1 MVESIVTVVL
11 EFLKWLAPPTER
23 RFGYLRNYKA
33 NVEDLKAEID
43 KLEDER
49 RSIQHRVSEAERKG
63 EKIEEKVE
71 KWLVRA
77 NNTIEQSAK
86 FIDDE
91 ETTNKRCLM
100 GLCPNLK
107 TRYQLSKE
115 GETKV
120 KAIVELKE
128 EAGKFDDRISYRTIL
143 EDIWLKSH
151 KGYEA
156 FESRLSTLKAIQNAL
171 IDVDVSI
178 IGVYGMGGI
187 GKTTLVKEFARRA
200 IEDKLYDMVA
210 FSEVTQSP
218 DIKKIQEE
226 IAETLGLQLSEEAES
241 RRAGRLYERLKNE
254 KKILVILDNIWMSL
268 DLGTIGIPFGV
279 EHRGC
284 KLLFTTRDLDVLL
297 RMESE
302 KNFSI
307 GILNEQEAW
316 RLFKIMAGD
325 YVENRE
331 LKSTAT
337 SVAKACGGLPIALTT
352 VAKALRKKELPVWKN
367 ALQELRTP
375 SEASF
380 DEGVPAEA
388 YSTIELSY
396 KYLRGEQLK
405 KTFLLCSLIT
415 PAPIMN
421 LFKYSM
427 GWGVFKSVHK
437 LEDAHNK
444 LHAWVH
450 QLRDSCLLL
459 EDGGSKYFSMHD
471 VVRDVAISIACRD
484 KIGFVVRNE
493 DDWKWPNADEL
504 KKYFA
509 ISFKDSIINDIPEG
523 SESLQL
529 ELLLMSPKNSFAVP
543 NIPENF
549 FKRTKKLRVLDLTRM
564 RLLSLPSSIGLLVN
578 LQTLCLNQ
586 SILGGIDIAIIG
598 KLENLEILSFLE
610 SDIVELPKALGQL
623 TKLRLLDLT
632 DCFRLKVIAPNVISS
647 LIRLEELY
655 MGNCS
660 IEWEVERANS
670 KRSNASL
677 DELMH
682 LPRLTTLEID
692 VKNDSILP
700 EDFLARKLE
709 RFKISIGNESF
720 THPMIA
726 GQNWFESRLHFLID
740 SDRKS
745 LRELKL
751 KLAFTDICS
760 MKLQAI
766 NNVEYLLLDKLQG
779 IENILFNLD
788 TEGFSQLKVLWVQN
802 NPDFFRI
809 VDSREIVACDAFPLL
824 ESLILHNLI
833 NMERICIDLLK
844 VESFNELK
852 TVEAYNCDKLSN
864 IFWLSTSKCL
874 PRLERIAVINC
885 SKMKEIFAI
894 WEEVDNAI
902 EKIEFAQLR
911 SLSLGNLPEGTSFC
925 REVKT
930 PSASPNR
937 PVSQEESTTMYGS
950 SEITLDTSTLLF
962 NEKVALP
969 NLEALEISAINVDK
983 IWHYNQIPAAV
994 FPRFQNLTRLIA
1006 WRCYKL
1012 KYIFSASMIGSLK
1025 QLEHLEVCLCEN
1037 LQEIISENRADQVI
1051 PYFVFPQLTTLRL
1064 EDLPKLR
1071 CLYPGMH
1078 TSEWPALEIL
1088 VVYRCDKLKIFA
1100 ADLSQNNENDQLGI
1114 PAQQPLLPLEKIVP
1128 NLKELSLSG
1137 KDVKMILQA
1146 DFRQHLFGNLRQLD
1160 ITADDSA
1167 CFPIWNVLERFH
1179 NLEILVLSFLAFNE
1193 EVFSEEGSLE
1203 KHVGKLAM
1211 IKTLELHRHY
1221 HLKQLCK
1228 QDSKLGPIFQYLEI
1242 LRVYHCQSLLIL
1254 LPSSSVSFRNLTEL
1268 VAFGCKKLLHMVTF
1282 STEKTLVRLVTV
1294 SIHGCRA
1301 MTEVVIND
1309 KEGVEKEEIV
1319 FSKLKALILCDLESL
1334 TSFCSANYTFRFPSL
1349 EYLEVIGCPK
1359 MKIFTTGES
1368 ITPPRV
1374 NVQYGETADQR
1385 RWANNDLNTTI
1396 QQLHAE
1402 KLLTVPSSLSITT
1415 NFIGFL

>member
-1 MVESIVTVVL
+1 MAAFDWSS
-11 EFLKWLAPPTER
+11 F
-23 RFGYLRNYKA
+23 
-33 NVEDLKAEID
+33 
-43 KLEDER
+43 
-49 RSIQHRVSEAERKG
+49 RVSEAERKG

-100 GLCPNLK
+100 GLCPNWK

-115 GETKV
+115 RETKV

-200 IEDKLYDMVA
+200 IEDKLYDKVA

-396 KYLRGEQLK
+396 KYIRGEQLK

-415 PAPIMN
+415 PAPIMD

-427 GWGVFKSVHK
+427 GLGVFKSVHK

-444 LHAWVH
+444 LDAWVH
-450 QLRDSCLLL
+450 QLRDSGLLL
-459 EDGGSKYFSMHD
+459 EDGGSIYISMHD
-471 VVRDVAISIACRD
+471 VVRDVAISIACRE

-529 ELLLMSPKNSFAVP
+529 ELLVMSPKNSFAVP

-700 EDFLARKLE
+700 EGFLARKLE

-760 MKLQAI
+760 MKLQGI
-766 NNVEYLLLDKLQG
+766 NNVEYLWLDKLQG
-779 IENILFNLD
+779 IEDVLFNLD
-788 TEGFSQLKVLWVQN
+788 TKGFSQLKLLWVQN
-802 NPDFFRI
+802 NPDFFCI
-809 VDSREIVACDAFPLL
+809 VDSRAMVACDAFPLL

-833 NMERICIDLLK
+833 NMERICIDRLK
-844 VESFNELK
+844 VESFNKLK

-864 IFWLSTSKCL
+864 IFWLSTTKCL

-885 SKMKEIFAI
+885 SKMKEIFSI
-894 WEEVDNAI
+894 GEEVDNAI

-911 SLSLGNLPEGTSFC
+911 SLSLGNLPEVTSFC
-925 REVKT
+925 RREVET

-937 PVSQEESTTMYGS
+937 QVSQEESTTVYGS
-950 SEITLDTSTLLF
+950 SEIT
-962 NEKVALP
+962 
-969 NLEALEISAINVDK
+969 
-983 IWHYNQIPAAV
+983 
-994 FPRFQNLTRLIA
+994 
-1006 WRCYKL
+1006 CY
-1012 KYIFSASMIGSLK
+1012 F
-1025 QLEHLEVCLCEN
+1025 
-1037 LQEIISENRADQVI
+1037 R
-1051 PYFVFPQLTTLRL
+1051 
-1064 EDLPKLR
+1064 
-1071 CLYPGMH
+1071 
-1078 TSEWPALEIL
+1078 W
-1088 VVYRCDKLKIFA
+1088 
-1100 ADLSQNNENDQLGI
+1100 
-1114 PAQQPLLPLEKIVP
+1114 
-1128 NLKELSLSG
+1128 
-1137 KDVKMILQA
+1137 KDA
-1146 DFRQHLFGNLRQLD
+1146 
-1160 ITADDSA
+1160 
-1167 CFPIWNVLERFH
+1167 
-1179 NLEILVLSFLAFNE
+1179 
-1193 EVFSEEGSLE
+1193 
-1203 KHVGKLAM
+1203 
-1211 IKTLELHRHY
+1211 
-1221 HLKQLCK
+1221 
-1228 QDSKLGPIFQYLEI
+1228 
-1242 LRVYHCQSLLIL
+1242 
-1254 LPSSSVSFRNLTEL
+1254 
-1268 VAFGCKKLLHMVTF
+1268 
-1282 STEKTLVRLVTV
+1282 
-1294 SIHGCRA
+1294 
-1301 MTEVVIND
+1301 
-1309 KEGVEKEEIV
+1309 
-1319 FSKLKALILCDLESL
+1319 
-1334 TSFCSANYTFRFPSL
+1334 
-1349 EYLEVIGCPK
+1349 
-1359 MKIFTTGES
+1359 
-1368 ITPPRV
+1368 
-1374 NVQYGETADQR
+1374 
-1385 RWANNDLNTTI
+1385 
-1396 QQLHAE
+1396 
-1402 KLLTVPSSLSITT
+1402 
-1415 NFIGFL
+1415 

>member
-11 EFLKWLAPPTER
+11 QFLKCLAPPIER

-33 NVEDLKAEID
+33 NVENLKAEID
-43 KLEDER
+43 KLKDER

-107 TRYQLSKE
+107 SGYQLSKE
-115 GETKV
+115 AETKV

-128 EAGKFDDRISYRTIL
+128 EAGKFDDRISYRTIP

-151 KGYEA
+151 KGCEA

-200 IEDKLYDMVA
+200 IEDKLYDKVA

-254 KKILVILDNIWMSL
+254 KKILVILDNIWKPL

-331 LKSTAT
+331 LESTAT

-367 ALQELRTP
+367 ALQELQTP

-396 KYLRGEQLK
+396 QYLRGEQLK

-415 PAPIMN
+415 PAPIMD

-493 DDWKWPNADEL
+493 DDWMVVSL
-504 KKYFA
+504 
-509 ISFKDSIINDIPEG
+509 SIINDIPEG

-586 SILGGIDIAIIG
+586 SIFGGIDIAIIG
-598 KLENLEILSFLE
+598 KLENLEILSFLR

-632 DCFRLKVIAPNVISS
+632 DCFHLKVIAPNVISS

-692 VKNDSILP
+692 VKNYSILP
-700 EDFLARKLE
+700 EGFLARKLE

-720 THPMIA
+720 IHPMIA
-726 GQNWFESRLHFLID
+726 GQNWFESQQHFLID

-751 KLAFTDICS
+751 KFDFMDICS
-760 MKLQAI
+760 MKLQGI
-766 NNVEYLLLDKLQG
+766 NNVECLWLDKLQG
-779 IENILFNLD
+779 IENVLFNLD
-788 TEGFSQLKVLWVQN
+788 TEGFSQLKLLWVQN
-802 NPDFFRI
+802 NPDFFCI
-809 VDSREIVACDAFPLL
+809 VDSRAMVACDAFPLL

-833 NMERICIDLLK
+833 NMERIWIDQLK

-852 TVEAYNCDKLSN
+852 IIQAYNCDKLSN
-864 IFWLSTSKCL
+864 IFWLSTVVNHSST
-874 PRLERIAVINC
+874 VVNC

-894 WEEVDNAI
+894 GEEVDNSI
-902 EKIEFAQLR
+902 EKIELAQLR
-911 SLSLGNLPEGTSFC
+911 YLSLGNLPEVTSFC

-937 PVSQEESTTMYGS
+937 PASQEESTTTYSS

-994 FPRFQNLTRLIA
+994 FPRFQNLTRLIV
-1006 WRCYKL
+1006 WHCNKL

-1025 QLEHLEVCLCEN
+1025 HLQHLEVRFCED
-1037 LQEIISENRADQVI
+1037 LQEIISENRADEVI
-1051 PYFVFPQLTTLRL
+1051 PYFVFPQLTTLIL
-1064 EDLPKLR
+1064 QYLPKLR

-1078 TSEWPALEIL
+1078 TSEWPALEIFS
-1088 VVYRCDKLKIFA
+1088 VFRCDKLKIFA

-1114 PAQQPLLPLEKIVP
+1114 PAQQPP
-1128 NLKELSLSG
+1128 
-1137 KDVKMILQA
+1137 
-1146 DFRQHLFGNLRQLD
+1146 
-1160 ITADDSA
+1160 
-1167 CFPIWNVLERFH
+1167 
-1179 NLEILVLSFLAFNE
+1179 
-1193 EVFSEEGSLE
+1193 
-1203 KHVGKLAM
+1203 
-1211 IKTLELHRHY
+1211 
-1221 HLKQLCK
+1221 
-1228 QDSKLGPIFQYLEI
+1228 
-1242 LRVYHCQSLLIL
+1242 
-1254 LPSSSVSFRNLTEL
+1254 
-1268 VAFGCKKLLHMVTF
+1268 
-1282 STEKTLVRLVTV
+1282 
-1294 SIHGCRA
+1294 CRWKRSYP
-1301 MTEVVIND
+1301 T
-1309 KEGVEKEEIV
+1309 
-1319 FSKLKALILCDLESL
+1319 
-1334 TSFCSANYTFRFPSL
+1334 
-1349 EYLEVIGCPK
+1349 
-1359 MKIFTTGES
+1359 
-1368 ITPPRV
+1368 
-1374 NVQYGETADQR
+1374 
-1385 RWANNDLNTTI
+1385 
-1396 QQLHAE
+1396 
-1402 KLLTVPSSLSITT
+1402 
-1415 NFIGFL
+1415 

>member
-1 MVESIVTVVL
+1 
-11 EFLKWLAPPTER
+11 
-23 RFGYLRNYKA
+23 
-33 NVEDLKAEID
+33 
-43 KLEDER
+43 
-49 RSIQHRVSEAERKG
+49 
-63 EKIEEKVE
+63 
-71 KWLVRA
+71 
-77 NNTIEQSAK
+77 
-86 FIDDE
+86 
-91 ETTNKRCLM
+91 M
-100 GLCPNLK
+100 GLFPNWI
-107 TRYQLSKE
+107 TRYQHGKKAETEKE
-115 GETKV
+115 ALFK
-120 KAIVELKE
+120 LRE
-128 EAGKFDDRISYRTIL
+128 EAGRFDDRISYRTVP

-156 FESRLSTLKAIQNAL
+156 FESRLSALKAIQNAL

-178 IGVYGMGGI
+178 IWVYGMAGI

-226 IAETLGLQLSEEAES
+226 IAETLGLQLSEEPES
-241 RRAGRLYERLKNE
+241 RRASRLYERVKNE
-254 KKILVILDNIWMSL
+254 KKILVILDNIWKPL

-297 RMESE
+297 
-302 KNFSI
+302 
-307 GILNEQEAW
+307 
-316 RLFKIMAGD
+316 FKIMAGD

-331 LKSTAT
+331 LESTAT

-415 PAPIMN
+415 PTYIMD

-427 GWGVFKSVHK
+427 GLGAFKSVHK

-504 KKYFA
+504 KKYLA
-509 ISFKDSIINDIPEG
+509 ISLKDSTINDIPEG

-529 ELLLMSPKNSFAVP
+529 ELLVMSPKNSFAVP

-598 KLENLEILSFLE
+598 KLENLEILSFLQ
-610 SDIVELPKALGQL
+610 SDMPKALGQL

-632 DCFRLKVIAPNVISS
+632 DCFHLKVIAPNVISS

-655 MGNCS
+655 MYNCS
-660 IEWEVERANS
+660 IEWEVEIANS

-682 LPRLTTLEID
+682 LRRLTTLEID
-692 VKNDSILP
+692 VKNESMLP
-700 EDFLARKLE
+700 KSFLARELE
-709 RFKISIGNESF
+709 RFKISIGNGSF
-720 THPMIA
+720 MHPMIA
-726 GQNWFESRLHFLID
+726 GQNWFKSRQHFLID
-740 SDRKS
+740 RDRKIS
-745 LRELKL
+745 RALKL
-751 KLAFTDICS
+751 KLDFMDICS
-760 MKLQAI
+760 LKLQGI
-766 NNVEYLLLDKLQG
+766 NNVECLWLDKLQG
-779 IENILFNLD
+779 IENVLFNLD
-788 TEGFSQLKVLWVQN
+788 TEGFSQLKVLCVQN
-802 NPDFFRI
+802 NPDFFCI
-809 VDSREIVACDAFPLL
+809 VDSRAMVACGAFPLL

-833 NMERICIDLLK
+833 NMERICIDRLK
-844 VESFNELK
+844 VESFNKLK

-864 IFWLSTSKCL
+864 IFWLSTTKCL

-885 SKMKEIFAI
+885 SKMKEIFSI
-894 WEEVDNAI
+894 GDEVDNAI

-911 SLSLGNLPEGTSFC
+911 SLSLGNLPEVTNFC

-937 PVSQEESTTMYGS
+937 PASQEESTTTYCS

-969 NLEALEISAINVDK
+969 NLEALEITDINVDK
-983 IWHYNQIPAAV
+983 IWHYNHLPV
-994 FPRFQNLTRLIA
+994 MFPRFQSLTRLIV
-1006 WRCYKL
+1006 WRCHKL

-1025 QLEHLEVCLCEN
+1025 QLQHLDIRHCED
-1037 LQEIISENRADQVI
+1037 LREIISENRADQVI

-1064 EDLPKLR
+1064 QRLPKLR

-1088 VVYRCDKLKIFA
+1088 LVYRCDKLKIFA
-1100 ADLSQNNENDQLGI
+1100 ADLSPNNENDQLGI
-1114 PAQQPLLPLEKIVP
+1114 PAQQPLLPLEKILP
-1128 NLKELSLSG
+1128 NLTELSLSG
-1137 KDVKMILQA
+1137 KDMKIILQA
-1146 DFRQHLFGNLRQLD
+1146 DFPQHLFGSLRKLD
-1160 ITADDSA
+1160 IAADDSA

-1179 NLEILVLSFLAFNE
+1179 NLEILTLSFFSFDE
-1193 EVFSEEGSLE
+1193 DVFSMEGCLE

-1211 IKTLELHRHY
+1211 IKELKLYRPY

-1228 QDSKLGPIFQYLEI
+1228 QDSKHGPIFQYLEI
-1242 LRVYHCQSLLIL
+1242 LRVYNCQSLLIL
-1254 LPSSSVSFRNLTEL
+1254 LPSSSVSFRNLTKL
-1268 VAFGCKKLLHMVTF
+1268 LAFGCKGLMHLVTS
-1282 STEKTLVRLVTV
+1282 STAKTLVQLVA
-1294 SIHGCRA
+1294 IEICRCRA

-1309 KEGVEKEEIV
+1309 KDGVEKEEIV
-1319 FSKLKALILCDLESL
+1319 FRKLKALGLRDLESL
-1334 TSFCSANYTFRFPSL
+1334 TSFCSANYTFEFPSL

-1359 MKIFTTGES
+1359 MKTFTTGDS
-1368 ITPPRV
+1368 STPPRV
-1374 NVQYGETADQR
+1374 NVWCGATSNQR
-1385 RWANNDLNTTI
+1385 RWANNDLNRTI

-1402 KLLTVPSSLSITT
+1402 KLLAVPSIYSMQYD
-1415 NFIGFL
+1415 

>member
-11 EFLKWLAPPTER
+11 EFLKCLAPPTER

-33 NVEDLKAEID
+33 NVENLKAEID
-43 KLEDER
+43 KLKDER

-107 TRYQLSKE
+107 SGYQLSKE
-115 GETKV
+115 AETKV

-128 EAGKFDDRISYRTIL
+128 EARKFDDRISYRTIP

-151 KGYEA
+151 KGCEA

-171 IDVDVSI
+171 IDVDVGI

-218 DIKKIQEE
+218 DIKKVQED

-241 RRAGRLYERLKNE
+241 RRASRLYERLKNE
-254 KKILVILDNIWMSL
+254 KKILVILDNIWKPL
-268 DLGTIGIPFGV
+268 DLGTIGIPFG
-279 EHRGC
+279 
-284 KLLFTTRDLDVLL
+284 
-297 RMESE
+297 
-302 KNFSI
+302 
-307 GILNEQEAW
+307 
-316 RLFKIMAGD
+316 IMAGD

-331 LKSTAT
+331 LESTAT

-367 ALQELRTP
+367 ALQELQTP

-396 KYLRGEQLK
+396 
-405 KTFLLCSLIT
+405 
-415 PAPIMN
+415 N
-421 LFKYSM
+421 M
-427 GWGVFKSVHK
+427 GLGVFKSVHK

-444 LHAWVH
+444 LDAWVH

-504 KKYFA
+504 KKYLA
-509 ISFKDSIINDIPEG
+509 ISLKDSIINDIPEG

-529 ELLLMSPKNSFAVP
+529 ELLVMSPKNSFAVP
-543 NIPENF
+543 NIPEKF
-549 FKRTKKLRVLDLTRM
+549 FKSTKKLRVLDFTGM
-564 RLLSLPSSIGLLVN
+564 RLLSLPSSIGLIVN
-578 LQTLCLNQ
+578 LQALCLNQ

-692 VKNDSILP
+692 VKNESMLP
-700 EDFLARKLE
+700 EGFLARKLE
-709 RFKISIGNESF
+709 RFKIHIGN
-720 THPMIA
+720 
-726 GQNWFESRLHFLID
+726 G
-740 SDRKS
+740 DRKIS
-745 LRELKL
+745 RALKL
-751 KLAFTDICS
+751 KLDFMDICS
-760 MKLQAI
+760 MKLQGI
-766 NNVEYLLLDKLQG
+766 NNVECLWLDKLQG
-779 IENILFNLD
+779 IENVLFNLD
-788 TEGFSQLKVLWVQN
+788 TEGFSQLKILWVQN
-802 NPDFFRI
+802 NPDFFCI
-809 VDSREIVACDAFPLL
+809 VDSREMVACDAFPLL

-833 NMERICIDLLK
+833 NMERICVDRLK

-852 TVEAYNCDKLSN
+852 TVEAYNCDKL
-864 IFWLSTSKCL
+864 IVWWC
-874 PRLERIAVINC
+874 
-885 SKMKEIFAI
+885 
-894 WEEVDNAI
+894 
-902 EKIEFAQLR
+902 
-911 SLSLGNLPEGTSFC
+911 
-925 REVKT
+925 
-930 PSASPNR
+930 
-937 PVSQEESTTMYGS
+937 
-950 SEITLDTSTLLF
+950 
-962 NEKVALP
+962 
-969 NLEALEISAINVDK
+969 
-983 IWHYNQIPAAV
+983 H
-994 FPRFQNLTRLIA
+994 
-1006 WRCYKL
+1006 KL

-1025 QLEHLEVCLCEN
+1025 QLQRLEIRSCED

-1051 PYFVFPQLTTLRL
+1051 PHFVFPQLTTLML
-1064 EDLPKLR
+1064 HDLPKLR
-1071 CLYPGMH
+1071 FLYPGMH
-1078 TSEWPALEIL
+1078 TWEWPALETL
-1088 VVYRCDKLKIFA
+1088 VVYGCDKLKIFA
-1100 ADLSQNNENDQLGI
+1100 ADLSQNNGNDQLGI
-1114 PAQQPLLPLEKIVP
+1114 PAQQPLLPLEKV
-1128 NLKELSLSG
+1128 
-1137 KDVKMILQA
+1137 
-1146 DFRQHLFGNLRQLD
+1146 
-1160 ITADDSA
+1160 
-1167 CFPIWNVLERFH
+1167 
-1179 NLEILVLSFLAFNE
+1179 
-1193 EVFSEEGSLE
+1193 
-1203 KHVGKLAM
+1203 
-1211 IKTLELHRHY
+1211 
-1221 HLKQLCK
+1221 
-1228 QDSKLGPIFQYLEI
+1228 
-1242 LRVYHCQSLLIL
+1242 
-1254 LPSSSVSFRNLTEL
+1254 
-1268 VAFGCKKLLHMVTF
+1268 
-1282 STEKTLVRLVTV
+1282 
-1294 SIHGCRA
+1294 
-1301 MTEVVIND
+1301 
-1309 KEGVEKEEIV
+1309 
-1319 FSKLKALILCDLESL
+1319 
-1334 TSFCSANYTFRFPSL
+1334 
-1349 EYLEVIGCPK
+1349 
-1359 MKIFTTGES
+1359 
-1368 ITPPRV
+1368 
-1374 NVQYGETADQR
+1374 
-1385 RWANNDLNTTI
+1385 
-1396 QQLHAE
+1396 
-1402 KLLTVPSSLSITT
+1402 
-1415 NFIGFL
+1415 

>member
-1 MVESIVTVVL
+1 MVESIVTIVL
-11 EFLKWLAPPTER
+11 EFVKCLAPPTER
-23 RFGYLRNYKA
+23 RLGYLRNYKA
-33 NVEDLKAEID
+33 NVEKLKAEID
-43 KLEDER
+43 KLKDER

-63 EKIEEKVE
+63 ENIEEKVE
-71 KWLVRA
+71 KWLVSA
-77 NNTIEQSAK
+77 NIIIEQAAK

-91 ETTNKRCLM
+91 KTTNKRCLM

-107 TRYQLSKE
+107 TRYQLSKKA
-115 GETKV
+115 ETKV
-120 KAIVELKE
+120 KAIVKLRE
-128 EAGKFDDRISYRTIL
+128 EAGRFVDGISYRTIP

-200 IEDKLYDMVA
+200 IEDKLYDMVV
-210 FSEVTQSP
+210 FSEVTQCP
-218 DIKKIQEE
+218 DIRKIQEE
-226 IAETLGLQLSEEAES
+226 IAETLGLELSEEAES
-241 RRAGRLYERLKNE
+241 RRASRLYERLKNE
-254 KKILVILDNIWMSL
+254 KKILVILDNIWNPL

-297 RMESE
+297 RMGSE

-367 ALQELRTP
+367 ALQELQTP

-396 KYLRGEQLK
+396 KYLR
-405 KTFLLCSLIT
+405 
-415 PAPIMN
+415 
-421 LFKYSM
+421 
-427 GWGVFKSVHK
+427 
-437 LEDAHNK
+437 
-444 LHAWVH
+444 
-450 QLRDSCLLL
+450 
-459 EDGGSKYFSMHD
+459 
-471 VVRDVAISIACRD
+471 
-484 KIGFVVRNE
+484 
-493 DDWKWPNADEL
+493 
-504 KKYFA
+504 
-509 ISFKDSIINDIPEG
+509 DSIVNDIPEG

-529 ELLLMSPKNSFAVP
+529 ELLFMSPKNSFAVP

-586 SILGGIDIAIIG
+586 SIFGGIDIAIIG
-598 KLENLEILSFLE
+598 KLENLEILSFLQ

-632 DCFRLKVIAPNVISS
+632 LFPSESYCPKCHIKLNP
-647 LIRLEELY
+647 IRRIVY
-655 MGNCS
+655 GN
-660 IEWEVERANS
+660 R
-670 KRSNASL
+670 
-677 DELMH
+677 
-682 LPRLTTLEID
+682 
-692 VKNDSILP
+692 
-700 EDFLARKLE
+700 
-709 RFKISIGNESF
+709 KISR
-720 THPMIA
+720 A
-726 GQNWFESRLHFLID
+726 
-740 SDRKS
+740 
-745 LRELKL
+745 LKL
-751 KLAFTDICS
+751 KLDFMDICS
-760 MKLQAI
+760 MKLQGI
-766 NNVEYLLLDKLQG
+766 NNVQYLRLDKLQG
-779 IENILFNLD
+779 IENVLFNLD

-802 NPDFFRI
+802 NPDFFCI
-809 VDSREIVACDAFPLL
+809 VDSREMVACDAFPLL
-824 ESLILHNLI
+824 ESLALHNLI
-833 NMERICIDLLK
+833 NMERICIDRLK

-852 TVEAYNCDKLSN
+852 NIEVYNCDKLSN
-864 IFWLSTSKCL
+864 IFWLSTTKCL

-894 WEEVDNAI
+894 GKEVDNAI

-911 SLSLGNLPEGTSFC
+911 SLSLGNLPEVTSFC
-925 REVKT
+925 REVET

-937 PVSQEESTTMYGS
+937 QVSQEESTTMYCS
-950 SEITLDTSTLLF
+950 SEITLDISTLLF
-962 NEKVALP
+962 NEK
-969 NLEALEISAINVDK
+969 
-983 IWHYNQIPAAV
+983 
-994 FPRFQNLTRLIA
+994 
-1006 WRCYKL
+1006 
-1012 KYIFSASMIGSLK
+1012 
-1025 QLEHLEVCLCEN
+1025 
-1037 LQEIISENRADQVI
+1037 
-1051 PYFVFPQLTTLRL
+1051 LTTLIL
-1064 EDLPKLR
+1064 HDLPKLR

-1088 VVYRCDKLKIFA
+1088 LVYRCDRLKIFA
-1100 ADLSQNNENDQLGI
+1100 ADLSQNNGNDQLGI
-1114 PAQQPLLPLEKIVP
+1114 PAQQPLLPLEKILP
-1128 NLKELSLSG
+1128 NLTELSLCG

-1146 DFRQHLFGNLRQLD
+1146 DFPQHLFGSLRDLG
-1160 ITADDSA
+1160 IAADDSA

-1179 NLEILVLSFLAFNE
+1179 NLEMLVLCYFSFHE
-1193 EVFSEEGSLE
+1193 EVFSMEGCLE

-1211 IKTLELHRHY
+1211 IKELELYRHY

-1228 QDSKLGPIFQYLEI
+1228 QDSKFGPIFQYLEI

-1254 LPSSSVSFRNLTEL
+1254 LPTSSVSFGNLTKL
-1268 VAFGCKKLLHMVTF
+1268 VAFDCKKLMHLVTS
-1282 STEKTLVRLVTV
+1282 STAKTLVRLVSLCV
-1294 SIHGCRA
+1294 YGCRA

-1309 KEGVEKEEIV
+1309 KDGVEKEEIV
-1319 FSKLKALILCDLESL
+1319 FRKLKRLELRDLDSL
-1334 TSFCSANYTFRFPSL
+1334 TSFCSANYTFKFPSL
-1349 EYLEVIGCPK
+1349 QDLSVIGCPK
-1359 MKIFTTGES
+1359 LKIFTRGES
-1368 ITPPRV
+1368 STPPRV
-1374 NVQYGETADQR
+1374 NVWYGETSNQR
-1385 RWANNDLNTTI
+1385 RWASNDLNTTI

-1402 KLLTVPSSLSITT
+1402 KLKDRLASKFTVHTHGRQTGERDALHSCHRFLEQLTSNGLKLLKYS
-1415 NFIGFL
+1415 G

>member
-11 EFLKWLAPPTER
+11 EFLKCLAPPTER

-33 NVEDLKAEID
+33 NVENLKAEID
-43 KLEDER
+43 KLKDER

-107 TRYQLSKE
+107 SGYQLSKE
-115 GETKV
+115 AETKV

-128 EAGKFDDRISYRTIL
+128 EARKFDDRISYRTIP

-151 KGYEA
+151 KGCEA

-171 IDVDVSI
+171 IDVDVGI

-241 RRAGRLYERLKNE
+241 RRASRLYERLKNE
-254 KKILVILDNIWMSL
+254 KKILVILDNIWKPL
-268 DLGTIGIPFGV
+268 DLGTIGIPFG
-279 EHRGC
+279 
-284 KLLFTTRDLDVLL
+284 
-297 RMESE
+297 
-302 KNFSI
+302 
-307 GILNEQEAW
+307 
-316 RLFKIMAGD
+316 IMAGD

-331 LKSTAT
+331 LESTAT

-367 ALQELRTP
+367 ALQELQTP

-415 PAPIMN
+415 PAPIMD

-427 GWGVFKSVHK
+427 GLGVFKSVHK

-444 LHAWVH
+444 LDAWVH

-509 ISFKDSIINDIPEG
+509 ISLKDSIINDIPEG

-529 ELLLMSPKNSFAVP
+529 ELLVMSPKNSFAVP

-549 FKRTKKLRVLDLTRM
+549 FKRTKKLRVLDFTGM

-578 LQTLCLNQ
+578 LQALCLNQ

-598 KLENLEILSFLE
+598 KLENLEILSFLQ

-692 VKNDSILP
+692 VKNESMLP
-700 EDFLARKLE
+700 EGFLARKLE
-709 RFKISIGNESF
+709 RFKIHIGNGLF

-726 GQNWFESRLHFLID
+726 GQNWFKSRQHFLID
-740 SDRKS
+740 RDRKIS
-745 LRELKL
+745 RALKL
-751 KLAFTDICS
+751 KLDFMDICS
-760 MKLQAI
+760 MKLQGI
-766 NNVEYLLLDKLQG
+766 NNVECLWLDKLQG
-779 IENILFNLD
+779 IENVLFNLD
-788 TEGFSQLKVLWVQN
+788 TEGFSQLKILWVQN
-802 NPDFFRI
+802 NPDFFCI
-809 VDSREIVACDAFPLL
+809 VDSREMVACDAFPLL

-833 NMERICIDLLK
+833 NMERICVDRLK

-864 IFWLSTSKCL
+864 IFWLSTAKCL

-894 WEEVDNAI
+894 GEEVDNAI

-911 SLSLGNLPEGTSFC
+911 SLSLGNLPEVTSFC
-925 REVKT
+925 RREVET

-937 PVSQEESTTMYGS
+937 QVSQEESTTMYYS
-950 SEITLDTSTLLF
+950 SEITLDISTLLF

-969 NLEALEISAINVDK
+969 NLEALEISDINVDK
-983 IWHYNQIPAAV
+983 IWHYNQIPAAM
-994 FPRFQNLTRLIA
+994 FPHFQSLTRLVV
-1006 WRCYKL
+1006 WWCHKL

-1025 QLEHLEVCLCEN
+1025 QLQRLEIRSCED

-1051 PYFVFPQLTTLRL
+1051 PHFVFPQLTTLML
-1064 EDLPKLR
+1064 HDLPKLR
-1071 CLYPGMH
+1071 FLYPGMH
-1078 TSEWPALEIL
+1078 TWEWPALETL
-1088 VVYRCDKLKIFA
+1088 VVYGCDKLKIFA
-1100 ADLSQNNENDQLGI
+1100 ADLSQNNGNDQLGI
-1114 PAQQPLLPLEKIVP
+1114 PPAQQPLLPLEKV
-1128 NLKELSLSG
+1128 
-1137 KDVKMILQA
+1137 
-1146 DFRQHLFGNLRQLD
+1146 
-1160 ITADDSA
+1160 
-1167 CFPIWNVLERFH
+1167 
-1179 NLEILVLSFLAFNE
+1179 
-1193 EVFSEEGSLE
+1193 
-1203 KHVGKLAM
+1203 
-1211 IKTLELHRHY
+1211 
-1221 HLKQLCK
+1221 
-1228 QDSKLGPIFQYLEI
+1228 
-1242 LRVYHCQSLLIL
+1242 
-1254 LPSSSVSFRNLTEL
+1254 
-1268 VAFGCKKLLHMVTF
+1268 
-1282 STEKTLVRLVTV
+1282 
-1294 SIHGCRA
+1294 
-1301 MTEVVIND
+1301 
-1309 KEGVEKEEIV
+1309 
-1319 FSKLKALILCDLESL
+1319 
-1334 TSFCSANYTFRFPSL
+1334 
-1349 EYLEVIGCPK
+1349 
-1359 MKIFTTGES
+1359 
-1368 ITPPRV
+1368 
-1374 NVQYGETADQR
+1374 
-1385 RWANNDLNTTI
+1385 
-1396 QQLHAE
+1396 
-1402 KLLTVPSSLSITT
+1402 
-1415 NFIGFL
+1415 

>member
-11 EFLKWLAPPTER
+11 EFVKCLAPPIER
-23 RFGYLRNYKA
+23 RLGYLRNYNA
-33 NVEDLKAEID
+33 NFRNLKAEID
-43 KLEDER
+43 KLKDES

-63 EKIEEKVE
+63 EKIEEKVK
-71 KWLVRA
+71 KWLVSA
-77 NNTIEQSAK
+77 NNTIEQAAK

-91 ETTNKRCLM
+91 VTTNKRCLM

-107 TRYQLSKE
+107 TRYRLSKKA
-115 GETKV
+115 ETEEKGL
-120 KAIVELKE
+120 VELKE
-128 EAGKFDDRISYRTIL
+128 EAGKFDDRISYRLIL
-143 EDIWLKSH
+143 EERWVKSN
-151 KGYEA
+151 KDYEA
-156 FESRLSTLKAIQNAL
+156 FESRLSTLEAMQTAL
-171 IDVDVSI
+171 IDVNVSI

-200 IEDKLYDMVA
+200 IEDKLCDMVV

-226 IAETLGLQLSEEAES
+226 IAKKLGLELSEEAES
-241 RRAGRLYERLKNE
+241 RRASTLHERLKNE
-254 KKILVILDNIWMSL
+254 NKILVILDNIWKPL

-297 RMESE
+297 RMGSE

-367 ALQELRTP
+367 ALQELQTP

-415 PAPIMN
+415 PTSIMD

-427 GWGVFKSVHK
+427 GLGAFESVHK

-459 EDGGSKYFSMHD
+459 EDGSNKFFSMHD
-471 VVRDVAISIACRD
+471 VVRDVAISIAFRD
-484 KIGFVVRNE
+484 KIAFAVRNK
-493 DDWKWPNADEL
+493 DVWKWPDADAL

-509 ISFKDSIINDIPEG
+509 IFLKDSIINDIPEVL
-523 SESLQL
+523 ESPQL
-529 ELLLMSPKNSFAVP
+529 EFLLISPKNSFVAP
-543 NIPENF
+543 NVSENF

-564 RLLSLPSSIGLLVN
+564 RLLSLPSSIDLLVN
-578 LQTLCLNQ
+578 LRTLCLDQ
-586 SILGGIDIAIIG
+586 SILGDIDIAIIG
-598 KLENLEILSFLE
+598 KLGNLEILSFWR
-610 SDIVELPKALGQL
+610 SDIVHLPKALGQL

-632 DCFRLKVIAPNVISS
+632 DCFHLKVIAPDVISS

-660 IEWEVERANS
+660 IEWEVERVNS
-670 KRSNASL
+670 ERSNASL
-677 DELMH
+677 DELML
-682 LPRLTTLEID
+682 LPWLTTIEINI
-692 VKNDSILP
+692 KNDIILP
-700 EDFLARKLE
+700 EGFFARKLE

-720 THPMIA
+720 MASLPVA
-726 GQNWFESRLHFLID
+726 KDWFRSRSHFLINNN
-740 SDRKS
+740 RES

-751 KLAFTDICS
+751 KLDFTDVRS

-766 NNVEYLLLDKLQG
+766 NKVEYLWLDKLQG
-779 IENILFNLD
+779 VKNVLFDLD
-788 TEGFSQLKVLWVQN
+788 TNGLPQLKLLWVQN
-802 NPDFFRI
+802 NPDFFCI
-809 VDSREIVACDAFPLL
+809 VDSMEMVACDAFPLL
-824 ESLILHNLI
+824 ESLTLHNLI
-833 NMERICIDLLK
+833 NMQRICIDRLK
-844 VESFNELK
+844 VESFNKLK
-852 TVEAYNCDKLSN
+852 TIKVENCDELSN
-864 IFWLSTSKCL
+864 IFWLSTAKCL
-874 PRLERIAVINC
+874 PRLERVAVINC

-894 WEEVDNAI
+894 GGEADVDNNDAT
-902 EKIEFAQLR
+902 EKIELAQLR
-911 SLSLGNLPEGTSFC
+911 SLSLGNLPEVTTFF
-925 REVKT
+925 RKLKT
-930 PSASPNR
+930 PSASPNTQGL
-937 PVSQEESTTMYGS
+937 QEELTS
-950 SEITLDTSTLLF
+950 SCSNEINLETLLF
-962 NEKVALP
+962 NDKVVLP
-969 NLEALEISAINVDK
+969 NLEALEISEINVDK
-983 IWHYNQIPAAV
+983 IWHYNHLPIMLPH
-994 FPRFQNLTRLIA
+994 FQSLTRLIV
-1006 WRCYKL
+1006 WHCHKL
-1012 KYIFSASMIGSLK
+1012 KYIFLASMIRSFE
-1025 QLEHLEVCLCEN
+1025 QLQQLDIVNCRG
-1037 LQEIISENRADQVI
+1037 LQEIISEDRVDHVT
-1051 PYFVFPQLTTLRL
+1051 PRFVFQRVTTLTL
-1064 EDLPKLR
+1064 QDLPELR

-1078 TSEWPALEIL
+1078 TLEWPALKFL
-1088 VVYRCDKLKIFA
+1088 VVSGCDKLKIFG
-1100 ADLSQNNENDQLGI
+1100 ADLSQNNEVDQLGI
-1114 PAQQPLLPLEKIVP
+1114 PAQRPLFLFEKVLP
-1128 NLKELSLSG
+1128 NLEELSLSG
-1137 KDVKMILQA
+1137 KDMKMILQA
-1146 DFRQHLFGNLRQLD
+1146 DFPQHIFGSLKRLKIVD
-1160 ITADDSA
+1160 DDSA
-1167 CFPIWNVLERFH
+1167 SFPIWKVLERFR
-1179 NLEILVLSFLAFNE
+1179 NLELLFLDHCLYE
-1193 EVFSEEGSLE
+1193 DVFSKEGCLE

-1211 IKTLELHRHY
+1211 IKCIRLGYLN
-1221 HLKQLCK
+1221 HLKQLSE
-1228 QDSKLGPIFQYLEI
+1228 QDSKLDSIFQHLEI
-1242 LRVYHCQSLLIL
+1242 LKVHYCQNLLSL
-1254 LPSSSVSFRNLTEL
+1254 LPSSSVSFRNLTKL
-1268 VAFGCKKLLHMVTF
+1268 VAVGCKELIHLVTS
-1282 STEKTLVRLVTV
+1282 STAKTLVRLVTV
-1294 SIHGCRA
+1294 QVYGCRA
-1301 MTEVVIND
+1301 MTDVVIND

-1334 TSFCSANYTFRFPSL
+1334 TSFCSANYTFKFLSL

-1368 ITPPRV
+1368 STPPRV
-1374 NVQYGETADQR
+1374 TVSYGESGNQQ

-1402 KLLTVPSSLSITT
+1402 KLLAGSSSIQY
-1415 NFIGFL
+1415 N

>member
-1 MVESIVTVVL
+1 MVESIVTIVL
-11 EFLKWLAPPTER
+11 EFVKCLAPPTER
-23 RFGYLRNYKA
+23 RLGYLRNYKA
-33 NVEDLKAEID
+33 NVEKLEAEID
-43 KLEDER
+43 KLKDER

-63 EKIEEKVE
+63 ENIEEKVE
-71 KWLVRA
+71 KWLVSA
-77 NNTIEQSAK
+77 NIIIEQAAK

-91 ETTNKRCLM
+91 KTTNKRCLM

-107 TRYQLSKE
+107 TRYQLSKKA
-115 GETKV
+115 ETKV
-120 KAIVELKE
+120 KAIVKLRE
-128 EAGKFDDRISYRTIL
+128 EAGRFVDGISYRTIP

-200 IEDKLYDMVA
+200 IEDKLYDMVV
-210 FSEVTQSP
+210 FSEVTQCP
-218 DIKKIQEE
+218 DIRKIQEE
-226 IAETLGLQLSEEAES
+226 IAETLGLELSEEAES
-241 RRAGRLYERLKNE
+241 RRASRLYERLKNE
-254 KKILVILDNIWMSL
+254 KKILVILDNMWKPL

-297 RMESE
+297 RMGSE

-331 LKSTAT
+331 LKSAAT

-367 ALQELRTP
+367 ALQELQTP

-405 KTFLLCSLIT
+405 KFFLLCSLIT
-415 PAPIMN
+415 PAPIMD

-427 GWGVFKSVHK
+427 GLGVFKSVHK

-450 QLRDSCLLL
+450 QLRDSSLLL
-459 EDGGSKYFSMHD
+459 EDGGSKYISMHD
-471 VVRDVAISIACRD
+471 VVRDVAISIAFRD
-484 KIGFVVRNE
+484 MNAFVVRNE

-509 ISFKDSIINDIPEG
+509 ISFKDSIVNDIPEG

-529 ELLLMSPKNSFAVP
+529 ELLFMSPKNSFAVP

-586 SILGGIDIAIIG
+586 SIFGGIDIAIIG
-598 KLENLEILSFLE
+598 KLENLEILSFLQ

-655 MGNCS
+655 MGNCF

-692 VKNDSILP
+692 VKNESMLP
-700 EDFLARKLE
+700 EGFLARKLE
-709 RFKISIGNESF
+709 RFKIHIGNGLF
-720 THPMIA
+720 MHPMLF
-726 GQNWFESRLHFLID
+726 GQHWFKSQLHFLID
-740 SDRKS
+740 SNRKIS
-745 LRELKL
+745 RELELKL
-751 KLAFTDICS
+751 DFMDICS
-760 MKLQAI
+760 MKLQGI
-766 NNVEYLLLDKLQG
+766 NNVEYLRLDKLQG
-779 IENILFNLD
+779 IENVLFNLD

-802 NPDFFRI
+802 NPDFFCI
-809 VDSREIVACDAFPLL
+809 VDSREMVACDAFPLL
-824 ESLILHNLI
+824 ESLALHNLI
-833 NMERICIDLLK
+833 NMERISIDRLK
-844 VESFNELK
+844 VESFNQLK
-852 TVEAYNCDKLSN
+852 NIEVYNCDKLSN
-864 IFWLSTSKCL
+864 IFWLSTTKCL

-894 WEEVDNAI
+894 GEEVDNAI

-911 SLSLGNLPEGTSFC
+911 SLSLGNLPEVRSFC
-925 REVKT
+925 REVET

-937 PVSQEESTTMYGS
+937 QVSQEESTTMYCS
-950 SEITLDTSTLLF
+950 SEITLDISTLLF

-969 NLEALEISAINVDK
+969 NLEALEISEINVDK

-994 FPRFQNLTRLIA
+994 FPHFQSLTRLIV
-1006 WRCYKL
+1006 WGCHKL
-1012 KYIFSASMIGSLK
+1012 KCIFLASMIGSLK
-1025 QLEHLEVCLCEN
+1025 QLQRLEIRSCED

-1051 PYFVFPQLTTLRL
+1051 PYFVFPQLTTLIL
-1064 EDLPKLR
+1064 HDLPKLR

-1078 TSEWPALEIL
+1078 TSKWPALEIL
-1088 VVYRCDKLKIFA
+1088 LVYRCDRLKIFA
-1100 ADLSQNNENDQLGI
+1100 ADLSQNNGNDQLGI
-1114 PAQQPLLPLEKIVP
+1114 PAQQPLLPLEKILP
-1128 NLKELSLSG
+1128 NLTELSLCG

-1146 DFRQHLFGNLRQLD
+1146 DFPQHLFGSLRDLG
-1160 ITADDSA
+1160 IAADDSA

-1179 NLEILVLSFLAFNE
+1179 NLEMLVLCYFSFHE
-1193 EVFSEEGSLE
+1193 EVFSMEGCLE

-1211 IKTLELHRHY
+1211 IKELELYRHY

-1228 QDSKLGPIFQYLEI
+1228 QDSKFGPIFQYLEI

-1254 LPSSSVSFRNLTEL
+1254 LQSSSVSFGNLTKL
-1268 VAFGCKKLLHMVTF
+1268 VAFDCKKLIHLVTS
-1282 STEKTLVRLVTV
+1282 STAKTLVRLVSLCV
-1294 SIHGCRA
+1294 YGCRA

-1309 KEGVEKEEIV
+1309 KDGVEKEEIV
-1319 FSKLKALILCDLESL
+1319 FRKLKRLELRDLDSL
-1334 TSFCSANYTFRFPSL
+1334 TSFCSANYTFKFPSL
-1349 EYLEVIGCPK
+1349 QDLSVIGCPK
-1359 MKIFTTGES
+1359 FKIFTTGES
-1368 ITPPRV
+1368 STPPRV
-1374 NVQYGETADQR
+1374 NVWYGETSNQR
-1385 RWANNDLNTTI
+1385 RWASNDLNTTI

-1402 KLLTVPSSLSITT
+1402 KLLAGSSLYSVDYD
-1415 NFIGFL
+1415 

>member
-11 EFLKWLAPPTER
+11 EFVKCLAPPTER

-33 NVEDLKAEID
+33 NVENLKAEID
-43 KLEDER
+43 KLKDER

-91 ETTNKRCLM
+91 VTTNKRCLM

-107 TRYQLSKE
+107 SGYQLSKE
-115 GETKV
+115 AETKV

-128 EAGKFDDRISYRTIL
+128 EAGKFDDRISYRTIP

-151 KGYEA
+151 KGCEA

-241 RRAGRLYERLKNE
+241 RRASRLYERLKNE
-254 KKILVILDNIWMSL
+254 KKILVILDNIWKPL

-331 LKSTAT
+331 LESTAT

-367 ALQELRTP
+367 ALQELQTP

-415 PAPIMN
+415 PAPIMD

-427 GWGVFKSVHK
+427 GLGVFKSVHK

-444 LHAWVH
+444 LDAWVH

-504 KKYFA
+504 KKYLA
-509 ISFKDSIINDIPEG
+509 ISLKDSIINDIPDG

-549 FKRTKKLRVLDLTRM
+549 FKRTKKLRVLDFNGM

-578 LQTLCLNQ
+578 LQTLCLDQ
-586 SILGGIDIAIIG
+586 SIFGGIDIAIIG
-598 KLENLEILSFLE
+598 KLENLEILSFVR

-632 DCFRLKVIAPNVISS
+632 DCFHLKVIVPNVISS

-655 MGNCS
+655 MCNCS

-692 VKNDSILP
+692 VKNESMLP
-700 EDFLARKLE
+700 EGFLARKLE
-709 RFKISIGNESF
+709 RFKIHIGNGLF

-726 GQNWFESRLHFLID
+726 GQNWFKSRQHFLID
-740 SDRKS
+740 RDRKIS
-745 LRELKL
+745 RAVKL
-751 KLAFTDICS
+751 KLDFMDICS
-760 MKLQAI
+760 MKLQGI
-766 NNVEYLLLDKLQG
+766 NNVECLWLDKLQG
-779 IENILFNLD
+779 IENVLFNLD
-788 TEGFSQLKVLWVQN
+788 TEGFSQLKILWVQN
-802 NPDFFRI
+802 NPDFFCI
-809 VDSREIVACDAFPLL
+809 VDSREMVACDAFPLL
-824 ESLILHNLI
+824 ESVILHNLI
-833 NMERICIDLLK
+833 NMERICIDRLK
-844 VESFNELK
+844 VESFNQLK
-852 TVEAYNCDKLSN
+852 NIEAYNCDKLSN
-864 IFWLSTSKCL
+864 IFWLSTTKCL
-874 PRLERIAVINC
+874 PRLERIAVVNC

-894 WEEVDNAI
+894 GEEVDNAI

-911 SLSLGNLPEGTSFC
+911 SLSLGNLPEVTSFC

-937 PVSQEESTTMYGS
+937 QASQEESTTMYCT
-950 SEITLDTSTLLF
+950 SEITLDISTLLF

-969 NLEALEISAINVDK
+969 NLEALEISEINVDK
-983 IWHYNQIPAAV
+983 IWHYNHLPV
-994 FPRFQNLTRLIA
+994 MFPRFQNLTRLTVQ
-1006 WRCYKL
+1006 RCHKL
-1012 KYIFSASMIGSLK
+1012 KYIFSASMIESLK
-1025 QLEHLEVCLCEN
+1025 QLQHLDIRFCED

-1051 PYFVFPQLTTLRL
+1051 PYFVFPQLTTLKL
-1064 EDLPKLR
+1064 QDLPKLR

-1088 VVYRCDKLKIFA
+1088 LVHGCDKLKIFA
-1100 ADLSQNNENDQLGI
+1100 ADFQLGI

-1137 KDVKMILQA
+1137 KDVEMILRA
-1146 DFRQHLFGNLRQLD
+1146 DFPQHLFGSLRELEIGSD
-1160 ITADDSA
+1160 NSA

-1179 NLEILVLSFLAFNE
+1179 NLEKLILSFFAFNK

-1221 HLKQLCK
+1221 HLKQLWK
-1228 QDSKLGPIFQYLEI
+1228 QDSKLDPIFQYLEI
-1242 LRVYHCQSLLIL
+1242 LGVYHCQRLLIL
-1254 LPSSSVSFRNLTEL
+1254 LPSSSVSFRNLTKL

-1282 STEKTLVRLVTV
+1282 STAKTLVQLVKV
-1294 SIHGCRA
+1294 QVYGCRA
-1301 MTEVVIND
+1301 MTEVVTND
-1309 KEGVEKEEIV
+1309 KDGVEKEEIV
-1319 FSKLKALILCDLESL
+1319 FRKLKTLALRDLDSL
-1334 TSFCSANYTFRFPSL
+1334 TSFCYANYTFRFPSL
-1349 EYLEVIGCPK
+1349 EYLGVTGCPK

-1374 NVQYGETADQR
+1374 NVQYGETLNQR

-1402 KLLTVPSSLSITT
+1402 KLLAGSSIYSTQYD
-1415 NFIGFL
+1415 

>member
-11 EFLKWLAPPTER
+11 EFVKCLAPPTER

-33 NVEDLKAEID
+33 NVENLKAEID
-43 KLEDER
+43 KLKDER

-91 ETTNKRCLM
+91 VTTNKRCLM

-107 TRYQLSKE
+107 SGYQLSKE
-115 GETKV
+115 AETKV

-128 EAGKFDDRISYRTIL
+128 EAGKFDDRISYRC
-143 EDIWLKSH
+143 
-151 KGYEA
+151 EA

-241 RRAGRLYERLKNE
+241 RRASRLYERLKNE
-254 KKILVILDNIWMSL
+254 KKILVILDNIWKPL

-331 LKSTAT
+331 LESTAT

-367 ALQELRTP
+367 ALQELQTP

-415 PAPIMN
+415 PAPIMD

-427 GWGVFKSVHK
+427 GLGVFKSVHK

-444 LHAWVH
+444 LDAWVH

-504 KKYFA
+504 KKYLA
-509 ISFKDSIINDIPEG
+509 ISLKDI
-523 SESLQL
+523 
-529 ELLLMSPKNSFAVP
+529 
-543 NIPENF
+543 
-549 FKRTKKLRVLDLTRM
+549 
-564 RLLSLPSSIGLLVN
+564 N
-578 LQTLCLNQ
+578 LQTLCLDQ
-586 SILGGIDIAIIG
+586 SIFGGIDIAIIG
-598 KLENLEILSFLE
+598 KLENLEILSFVR

-632 DCFRLKVIAPNVISS
+632 DCFHLKVIVPNVISS

-655 MGNCS
+655 MCNCS

-692 VKNDSILP
+692 VKNESMLP
-700 EDFLARKLE
+700 EGFLARKLE
-709 RFKISIGNESF
+709 RFKIHIGNGLF

-726 GQNWFESRLHFLID
+726 GQNWFKSRQHFLID
-740 SDRKS
+740 RDRKIS
-745 LRELKL
+745 RAVKL
-751 KLAFTDICS
+751 KLDFMDICS
-760 MKLQAI
+760 MKLQGI
-766 NNVEYLLLDKLQG
+766 NNVECLWLDKLQG
-779 IENILFNLD
+779 IENVLFNLD
-788 TEGFSQLKVLWVQN
+788 TEGFSQLKILWVQN
-802 NPDFFRI
+802 NPDFFCI
-809 VDSREIVACDAFPLL
+809 VDSREMVACDAFPLL
-824 ESLILHNLI
+824 ESVILHNLI
-833 NMERICIDLLK
+833 NMERICIDRLK
-844 VESFNELK
+844 VESFNQLK
-852 TVEAYNCDKLSN
+852 NIEAYNCDKLSN
-864 IFWLSTSKCL
+864 IFWLSTTKCL
-874 PRLERIAVINC
+874 PRLERIAVVNC

-894 WEEVDNAI
+894 GEEVDNAI

-911 SLSLGNLPEGTSFC
+911 SLSLGNLPEVTSFC

-937 PVSQEESTTMYGS
+937 QASQEESTTMYCT
-950 SEITLDTSTLLF
+950 SEITLDISTLLF
-962 NEKVALP
+962 NEKV
-969 NLEALEISAINVDK
+969 
-983 IWHYNQIPAAV
+983 
-994 FPRFQNLTRLIA
+994 RRL
-1006 WRCYKL
+1006 
-1012 KYIFSASMIGSLK
+1012 
-1025 QLEHLEVCLCEN
+1025 
-1037 LQEIISENRADQVI
+1037 
-1051 PYFVFPQLTTLRL
+1051 
-1064 EDLPKLR
+1064 
-1071 CLYPGMH
+1071 
-1078 TSEWPALEIL
+1078 
-1088 VVYRCDKLKIFA
+1088 
-1100 ADLSQNNENDQLGI
+1100 
-1114 PAQQPLLPLEKIVP
+1114 
-1128 NLKELSLSG
+1128 
-1137 KDVKMILQA
+1137 
-1146 DFRQHLFGNLRQLD
+1146 
-1160 ITADDSA
+1160 
-1167 CFPIWNVLERFH
+1167 
-1179 NLEILVLSFLAFNE
+1179 
-1193 EVFSEEGSLE
+1193 
-1203 KHVGKLAM
+1203 
-1211 IKTLELHRHY
+1211 
-1221 HLKQLCK
+1221 
-1228 QDSKLGPIFQYLEI
+1228 
-1242 LRVYHCQSLLIL
+1242 
-1254 LPSSSVSFRNLTEL
+1254 
-1268 VAFGCKKLLHMVTF
+1268 TF
-1282 STEKTLVRLVTV
+1282 SLYMY
-1294 SIHGCRA
+1294 I
-1301 MTEVVIND
+1301 
-1309 KEGVEKEEIV
+1309 
-1319 FSKLKALILCDLESL
+1319 
-1334 TSFCSANYTFRFPSL
+1334 
-1349 EYLEVIGCPK
+1349 
-1359 MKIFTTGES
+1359 
-1368 ITPPRV
+1368 
-1374 NVQYGETADQR
+1374 
-1385 RWANNDLNTTI
+1385 
-1396 QQLHAE
+1396 
-1402 KLLTVPSSLSITT
+1402 
-1415 NFIGFL
+1415 